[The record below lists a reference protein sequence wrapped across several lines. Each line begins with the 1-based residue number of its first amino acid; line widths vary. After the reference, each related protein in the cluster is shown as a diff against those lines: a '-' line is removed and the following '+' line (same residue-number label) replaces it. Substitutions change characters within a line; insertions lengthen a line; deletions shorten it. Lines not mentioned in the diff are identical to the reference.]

1 LRREAAGSFVKKA
14 SSVARLGIALVGAGV
29 LLRAALYFP
38 LALFQIDSDGTLA
51 GLCAF
56 RVAAGAHPLFFPG
69 GTRLSAASCYVAAGY
84 FHLLGDG
91 RAGLALTG
99 LTWGALYLV
108 FSWLFLR
115 ALLGDRLGCVAMI
128 FVVVPPEQFMTVTYV
143 PWAYGEIMASCA
155 ATLWLA
161 TLWRNEG
168 RAWQRVAFGLSAG
181 FGIWISLQ
189 TLMISLPVLIW
200 IAWRRRGAM
209 LREAGVAAI
218 GFVIGAVPFIIG
230 NATNGAASLTHNWAS
245 QAAPNGAVV
254 VDNVMWFVGTQVP
267 KLLFHEPAGWWS
279 LSTPLIVG
287 YAIVAVGLIVASRR
301 NGRYADAWQLMWL
314 VFAGVLLLYAG
325 SQAGSM
331 RGWTVRYIAPLYL
344 VVPVACAI
352 GVATLWSFRRWPAL
366 AAIVLVTL
374 PNFWLYSLPGTKTR
388 TELTQGL
395 KDDERLRALLAQR
408 EVRMIYGDYFWVY
421 HINFDT
427 RERIAGIPSWA
438 GGDYFHYDEQL
449 GNAGVRWA
457 LLGGRD
463 EVQAWARAIGARG
476 TLTPDGDLWAFVA
489 DRPARADAL
498 IASLRRLFH

>member
-1 LRREAAGSFVKKA
+1 
-14 SSVARLGIALVGAGV
+14 VARLGIALVAAGV

-56 RVAAGAHPLFFPG
+56 RVAAGAYPLFFPG

-91 RAGLALTG
+91 RVGLALTG
-99 LTWGALYLV
+99 LTWGALYLA

-115 ALLGDRLGCVAMI
+115 ALLGDRLACVAMI

-143 PWAYGEIMASCA
+143 PWAYGEIVASCA

-161 TLWRNEG
+161 TLWRHEG
-168 RAWQRVAFGLSAG
+168 RIWQRLAFGLSAG

-189 TLMISLPVLIW
+189 TLMVALPVLIW
-200 IAWRRRGAM
+200 IARRRRMATV
-209 LREAGVAAI
+209 REAVVAGI
-218 GFVIGAVPFIIG
+218 GFIAGAVPFIIG

-254 VDNVMWFVGTQVP
+254 VDNVAWFVVTQVP

-279 LSTPLIVG
+279 LSTPLILG
-287 YAIVAVGLIVASRR
+287 YAIVASGFIMARNR
-301 NGRYADAWQLMWL
+301 NGRYAEARQLIWL
-314 VFAGVLLLYAG
+314 VFAGVFLLYVA

-344 VVPVACAI
+344 IVPIVCAI
-352 GVATLWSFRRWPAL
+352 GATTLWSLRKWLAL
-366 AAIVLVTL
+366 GAVVLVTV

-388 TELTQGL
+388 AELTQGL
-395 KDDERLRALLAQR
+395 RDDERLRAQLAQR
-408 EVRMIYGDYFWVY
+408 GVRMIYGDYFWVY

-438 GGDYFHYDEQL
+438 AGDYFHYDRQL
-449 GNAGVRWA
+449 GDEDVRWA
-457 LLGGRD
+457 LLGGHD
-463 EVQAWARAIGARG
+463 EVQNWARAVGARG

-489 DRPARADAL
+489 DRTARADVL
-498 IASLRRLFH
+498 IASLRRLFR

>member
-1 LRREAAGSFVKKA
+1 
-14 SSVARLGIALVGAGV
+14 
-29 LLRAALYFP
+29 
-38 LALFQIDSDGTLA
+38 
-51 GLCAF
+51 
-56 RVAAGAHPLFFPG
+56 
-69 GTRLSAASCYVAAGY
+69 
-84 FHLLGDG
+84 
-91 RAGLALTG
+91 
-99 LTWGALYLV
+99 
-108 FSWLFLR
+108 
-115 ALLGDRLGCVAMI
+115 M
-128 FVVVPPEQFMTVTYV
+128 YV

-168 RAWQRVAFGLSAG
+168 RMWQRTAFGLSAG

-189 TLMISLPVLIW
+189 TLMIALPVLIW
-200 IAWRRRGAM
+200 IAWRRRGVM
-209 LREAGVAAI
+209 LREAGAAAI
-218 GFVIGAVPFIIG
+218 GFLVGAVPFIIG

-254 VDNVMWFVGTQVP
+254 VDNVVWFFATQVP

-279 LSTPLIVG
+279 LSTPLILG
-287 YAIVAVGLIVASRR
+287 YAILAVGAFIALNR
-301 NGRYADAWQLMWL
+301 NRKFAEAWQLIWF
-314 VFAGVLLLYAG
+314 VFAGVFLLYIS

-344 VVPVACAI
+344 VVPIACAM
-352 GVATLWSFRRWPAL
+352 GATTLWSLRRWLAV
-366 AAIVLVTL
+366 AAILLVTL

-395 KDDERLRALLAQR
+395 KDDEQLRAFLAQR
-408 EVRMIYGDYFWVY
+408 GVRMIYGDYFWVY
-421 HINFDT
+421 HINFDS

-449 GNAGVRWA
+449 GNDDVRWA
-457 LLGGRD
+457 LLGGHD
-463 EVQAWARAIGARG
+463 EVQNWARAVGARG

-489 DRPARADAL
+489 DRPARAGTL

>member
-1 LRREAAGSFVKKA
+1 MRREAVGSFVKKA
-14 SSVARLGIALVGAGV
+14 SSVARLGIALVAAGV

-91 RAGLALTG
+91 RVGLALTG

-168 RAWQRVAFGLSAG
+168 PVWQRIAFGLSAG

-189 TLMISLPVLIW
+189 TLMIALPVLIW
-200 IAWRRRGAM
+200 IAWRRRGVM
-209 LREAGVAAI
+209 LREAGAAAI
-218 GFVIGAVPFIIG
+218 GFLVGAVPFIIG

-254 VDNVMWFVGTQVP
+254 VDNVVWFFATQVP

-279 LSTPLIVG
+279 LSTPLILG
-287 YAIVAVGLIVASRR
+287 YAILAVGAFITLNRNRKFAEARQLI
-301 NGRYADAWQLMWL
+301 WL
-314 VFAGVLLLYAG
+314 VFAGVFLLYVA

-344 VVPVACAI
+344 IVPIGCAI
-352 GVATLWSFRRWPAL
+352 GVTTLWSLRRWLAV

-395 KDDERLRALLAQR
+395 KDDEQLRAFLAQR
-408 EVRMIYGDYFWVY
+408 GVRMIYGDYFWVY
-421 HINFDT
+421 HINFDS

-438 GGDYFHYDEQL
+438 GGDYFRYDEQL
-449 GNAGVRWA
+449 GNDDVRWA
-457 LLGGRD
+457 LLGGHD
-463 EVQAWARAIGARG
+463 EVQNWARAVGARG
-476 TLTPDGDLWAFVA
+476 TLMPDGDLWAFVA
-489 DRPARADAL
+489 DRPARAGSL
-498 IASLRRLFH
+498 IGSLRRLFH

>member
-1 LRREAAGSFVKKA
+1 M
-14 SSVARLGIALVGAGV
+14 ARLGIALVAAGV

-56 RVAAGAHPLFFPG
+56 RVAAEAYPLFFPG
-69 GTRLSAASCYVAAGY
+69 CTRLSAASCYVAAGY

-91 RAGLALTG
+91 RVGLALTG
-99 LTWGALYLV
+99 LTWGALYVV

-161 TLWRNEG
+161 TLWRQEG
-168 RAWQRVAFGLSAG
+168 RVWQRVAFGLSAG

-189 TLMISLPVLIW
+189 TLMVLLPAFIW
-200 IAWRRRGAM
+200 IAWRRRTATV
-209 LREAGVAAI
+209 REALVAGI
-218 GFVIGAVPFIIG
+218 GFVVGALPFIIG
-230 NATNGAASLTHNWAS
+230 NAANGAASVTHNWAS

-254 VDNVMWFVGTQVP
+254 VDNVVWFVVTQVP

-279 LSTPLIVG
+279 LSTPLILG
-287 YAIVAVGLIVASRR
+287 YAIVTAGFIIAR
-301 NGRYADAWQLMWL
+301 NRDGKYAEAWQLIWL
-314 VFAGVLLLYAG
+314 VFAGVFLLYVT

-344 VVPVACAI
+344 IVPIVCAM
-352 GVATLWSFRRWPAL
+352 GAQTLWSFRKWL
-366 AAIVLVTL
+366 AVGAVVLVTL
-374 PNFWLYSLPGTKTR
+374 PNLWLYSLPGTTTR
-388 TELTQGL
+388 AELTQGL
-395 KDDERLRALLAQR
+395 KDDEHLRALLAR
-408 EVRMIYGDYFWVY
+408 RGIRMIYGDYFWVY
-421 HINFDT
+421 HINFDS

-438 GGDYFHYDEQL
+438 GGDYFHYDQQL
-449 GNAGVRWA
+449 GNAEVRWA

-463 EVQAWARAIGARG
+463 EVQNWARAVGARG
-476 TLTPDGDLWAFVA
+476 TLTPDGGLWAFVA
-489 DRPARADAL
+489 DRPARADTT